1 MLGKS
6 TLGRL
11 VQLLNAARIHVS
23 EQVANGLSRQRNVIA
38 ISKTEG
44 GEPMLET
51 AGVAT
56 HVFINGRAHR
66 SSHERAVPGTP
77 WYLAC
82 TEGSTAKHREHEV
95 AVRRNRAV

>member
-1 MLGKS
+1 MHAES
-6 TLGRL
+6 ACPI
-11 VQLLNAARIHVS
+11 LNPARFHVS
-23 EQVANGLSRQRNVIA
+23 EPVAKGLSRQRNVIA

-44 GEPMLET
+44 GEPMLQT
-51 AGVAT
+51 TGVAT

-66 SSHERAVPGTP
+66 SGRERAVPGTP

-82 TEGSTAKHREHEV
+82 TEGSTAKHREHDV